1 MGWRRGALIGLVL
14 AGLSVSASAQQ
25 RRPTPEQLA
34 AADAALAEFTS
45 PRLSLFAGEEEFRR
59 YLGAVLAARRARGWY
74 WGAAANIQFAQVQQG
89 DVQSDTVEPIC
100 PDSDPMCAEQGGEDG
115 SVVVTGSR
123 IPAPANR
130 SVSPVTAVGATTAN
144 PNITNNQMRNVEEGD
159 IVKQIGHH
167 LLVLQDGRIFVI
179 DIRGGDGRRLVL
191 ADRMNVYRDPR
202 HHMWYDEMLVF
213 GDRILITGYS
223 YGEDATELSVF
234 RLNDS
239 GQLSREGVFYV
250 SSNDYYDTSN
260 YATRLIGDN
269 LVIYTPFSVS
279 SMAGSSFKWPVV
291 RRWMADEVRDE
302 ALRRGRPLFD
312 AGGIFRPVRELDNPT
327 VHSVSVCPLGPV
339 GAERDL
345 ECRTTAF
352 VGPSGAEWYVT
363 ETDAFLWT
371 TPTQGWYGY
380 YAGGGDACAPGRT
393 FASSDYMPALLY
405 RVPVDGSA
413 PGLVAARGVPPDQFS
428 LHASGGHFHALLD
441 RRVTACNEASDSP
454 ARLAYFDIPLSGF
467 GDRVEEMAD
476 TQYTALPG
484 VKSRFIANRFTD
496 SYLVYGSLGRF
507 RRGMAERSMPPAYA
521 VPVGNPQ
528 GVRPL
533 DVRHTVVRA
542 EQAGNDIVLT
552 GYRDMDGLFVTLI
565 DLDQRPRIASSIP
578 LWQRFESEGRSHAF
592 NSRIEPDGNGVMG
605 LPTISGE
612 TGSSR
617 AAWRSS
623 ASDLSYLTV
632 DRRGRLTHV
641 GELERRFDYSDEG
654 DEDGIP
660 GYQCEVSCVDWYGN
674 SRPIFTDGRIFA
686 LAGTELIEGRI
697 AWDQILEVQRLNIA
711 LTPPPRLA
719 AR

>member
-14 AGLSVSASAQQ
+14 AGLSVSSSAQQ
-25 RRPTPEQLA
+25 RTITPEQRQA
-34 AADAALAEFTS
+34 AEAALAEFAS
-45 PRLSLFAGEEEFRR
+45 PTLTLFSGEEDFRR

-74 WGAAANIQFAQVQQG
+74 WSGAANIQFAQAQPQG

-100 PDSDPMCAEQGGEDG
+100 PDSDPMCAEQGGEEG
-115 SVVVTGSR
+115 TLVVTGSR
-123 IPAPANR
+123 VPSPANR
-130 SVSPVTAVGATTAN
+130 SVSAVTTVGADTAN

-179 DIRGGDGRRLVL
+179 DIRGGDGRRLAL
-191 ADRMNVYRDPR
+191 ADRMNVYRDAR

-223 YGEDATELSVF
+223 YRENATELSVF
-234 RLNDS
+234 RLDQN
-239 GQLSREGVFYV
+239 GRLGREGVFYV
-250 SSNDYYDTSN
+250 SSNDYYDSSN

-279 SMAGSSFKWPVV
+279 SMAGASFKWPVV
-291 RRWMADEVRDE
+291 RRWMADEARDE

-312 AGGIFRPVRELDNPT
+312 AGGIFRPVRDLDNPT

-339 GAERDL
+339 DAERDL

-352 VGPSGAEWYVT
+352 VGPTRAEWYVT
-363 ETDAFLWT
+363 ESDAFLWT
-371 TPTQGWYGY
+371 SSQDWYRSGNNE
-380 YAGGGDACAPGRT
+380 ACARDRV
-393 FASSDYMPALLY
+393 FASTDFVPALLY
-405 RVPVDGSA
+405 RVPVDGAA

-428 LHASGGHFHALLD
+428 LHASGGRFHALLD
-441 RRVTACNEASDSP
+441 RRADVCRDNGDE

-467 GDRVEEMAD
+467 GNRVEEMSDAS
-476 TQYTALPG
+476 YTPLPG

-496 SYLVYGSLGRF
+496 SYLVYGSLGRY

-528 GVRPL
+528 GVRAL

-565 DLDQRPRIASSIP
+565 DLDRRPRIASSIP

-592 NSRIEPDGNGVMG
+592 NSRIEADGNGVMG

-654 DEDGIP
+654 DDEDGIP

-697 AWDQILEVQRLNIA
+697 AWDEILEVQRLNIA
-711 LTPPPRLA
+711 LAPPPRLA